1 MAKGAKTE
9 AQVAEELRIAK
20 EKADAEA
27 AAIAEQQAA
36 EERAARAARK
46 EALNAKWG
54 GGGPK

>member
-27 AAIAEQQAA
+27 AALAEQQAA

-54 GGGPK
+54 GGPK